1 MVNIPRADKSGAKV
15 TAVQTL
21 REFRRRLNFTK
32 RPGGGPPP
40 LFNRG
45 KFYSRQLLNCRRGNT
60 TTEDL
65 LDSIFSQFCIGK

>member
-1 MVNIPRADKSGAKV
+1 MVNIPCADKSGAKV

-21 REFRRRLNFTK
+21 REFRRRLNFAK

-40 LFNRG
+40 LFDRG
-45 KFYSRQLLNCRRGNT
+45 KFYSRQRLNCRCGKT
-60 TTEDL
+60 ATEDL

>member
-21 REFRRRLNFTK
+21 REFRRRLNFAK

-40 LFNRG
+40 LFDRG
-45 KFYSRQLLNCRRGNT
+45 KFYSRQRLNCRHSKT

-65 LDSIFSQFCIGK
+65 LDSIFSQF